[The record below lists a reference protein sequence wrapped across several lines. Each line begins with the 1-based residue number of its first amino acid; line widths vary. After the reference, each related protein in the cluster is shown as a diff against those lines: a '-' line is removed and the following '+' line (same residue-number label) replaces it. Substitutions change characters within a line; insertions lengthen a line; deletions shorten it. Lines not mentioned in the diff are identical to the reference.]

1 MKRIIIKYWYVLP
14 IFLAM
19 LMLLL
24 TVLITIQVPVL
35 ERIIQILLL
44 LTLIVLPISWIVLL
58 FNKEWRKSIVSIA
71 TSTLVVCVLFF
82 PLGIAILSHHVSYTS
97 EQDLPIIA
105 EDSCLTEPV
114 DSLNPITY

>member
-1 MKRIIIKYWYVLP
+1 MKRIVIKYWYVLP

-35 ERIIQILLL
+35 ERIILILLL

-97 EQDLPIIA
+97 EQDLPIA

>member
-44 LTLIVLPISWIVLL
+44 LTLIVLPI
-58 FNKEWRKSIVSIA
+58 NNDWRMSIVSIA

-97 EQDLPIIA
+97 EQDLPIA